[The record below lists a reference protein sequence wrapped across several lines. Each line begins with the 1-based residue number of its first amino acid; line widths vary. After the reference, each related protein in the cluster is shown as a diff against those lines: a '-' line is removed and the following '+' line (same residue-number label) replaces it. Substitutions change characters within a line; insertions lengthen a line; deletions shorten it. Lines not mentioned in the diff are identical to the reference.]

1 MEEIYGEFVVI
12 HIILLISIH
21 PISNIQSSQFRNAE
35 YVLVIRDL
43 MNIQGS
49 ATLEDYKRAFNKID
63 DDDSGYIE
71 SKEIEALLEEVYS
84 KDEL

>member
-1 MEEIYGEFVVI
+1 
-12 HIILLISIH
+12 
-21 PISNIQSSQFRNAE
+21 
-35 YVLVIRDL
+35 